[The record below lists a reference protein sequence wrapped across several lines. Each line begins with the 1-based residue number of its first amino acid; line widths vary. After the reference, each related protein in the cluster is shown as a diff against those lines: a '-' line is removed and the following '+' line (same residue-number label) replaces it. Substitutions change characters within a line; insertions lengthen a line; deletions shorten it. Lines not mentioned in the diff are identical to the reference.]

1 MLKEKPLDYATST
14 AGSLAKAL
22 AERQV
27 SAVEL
32 CDEAIRTIEPRTGR

>member
-1 MLKEKPLDYATST
+1 MLQERSLDYATAT
-14 AGSLAKAL
+14 AGALAKAL

-32 CDEAIRTIEPRTGR
+32 CDEAIRAI